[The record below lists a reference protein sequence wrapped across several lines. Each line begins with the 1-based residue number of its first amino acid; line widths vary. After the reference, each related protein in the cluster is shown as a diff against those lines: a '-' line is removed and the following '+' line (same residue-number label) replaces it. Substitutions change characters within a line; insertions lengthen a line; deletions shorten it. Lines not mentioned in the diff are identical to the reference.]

1 MLNQIWEWWTSNLV
15 WSLFFLAVGLLIV
28 SPLFLSRSF
37 RKRLVRS
44 DNGIEVIEFI
54 GFIVFHCAY
63 RRYRYLQQS
72 REGLKKLAFARHPA
86 KAGIHGR

>member
-15 WSLFFLAVGLLIV
+15 WSLFFLVAGLLIV

-44 DNGIEVIEFI
+44 DNGIEVIEFV
-54 GFIVFHCAY
+54 GFIVFIA
-63 RRYRYLQQS
+63 LIV
-72 REGLKKLAFARHPA
+72 
-86 KAGIHGR
+86 GIGIYNNLGKI